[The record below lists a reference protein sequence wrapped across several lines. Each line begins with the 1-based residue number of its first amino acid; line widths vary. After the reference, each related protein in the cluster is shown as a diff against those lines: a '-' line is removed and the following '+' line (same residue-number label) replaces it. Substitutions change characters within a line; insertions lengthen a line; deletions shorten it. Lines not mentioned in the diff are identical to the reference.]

1 MAWLGSLPLTVIA
14 LAILAVLVVAA
25 TIGYRGHVWLLHRA
39 GETES
44 ESHDYL
50 LSAVLG
56 LLALLLGFTFSLALN
71 RHEDRRNL
79 VVQEANAIDTAW
91 LRAQI
96 LASPN
101 KEAVSQLLRAYL
113 DARLDWSE
121 TEGADNSSAR
131 TAVLQRKLWAATGQ
145 AVRSEPNP
153 QLSRALMDPMNQ
165 SFDLASAR
173 SAAGAAHV
181 PDRVLTVL
189 LLYAVLAA
197 AMLGYTA
204 AAKGKPQRIA
214 TVCVLVAV
222 TLALVMILDI
232 DRPRSGAIQ
241 VSEQPLEELKQAWR

>member
-1 MAWLGSLPLTVIA
+1 MSWFGALPLTVIA
-14 LAILAVLVVAA
+14 LVILAALLVAA
-25 TIGYRGHVWLLHRA
+25 TIGYRGHRWLLHRV

-79 VVQEANAIDTAW
+79 VVQEANALDTAW

-96 LASPN
+96 LESPK
-101 KEAVSQLLRAYL
+101 KEAISQLLRAYL

-121 TEGADNSSAR
+121 TDGADDSSAK
-131 TAVLQRKLWAATGQ
+131 TAARQQKLWAATVD
-145 AVRSEPNP
+145 AVRAEPNA
-153 QLSRALMDPMNQ
+153 QLMRALMDPINQ

-173 SAAGAAHV
+173 SAAGVAHV

-204 AAKGKPQRIA
+204 AAKGRPQRIA
-214 TVCVLVAV
+214 TVCVLVAM

-232 DRPRSGAIQ
+232 DRARSGAIQ
-241 VSEQPLEELKQAWR
+241 VSQQPLEDLKQSWR

>member
-1 MAWLGSLPLTVIA
+1 MSWLGSLPLTVIA
-14 LAILAVLVVAA
+14 PAILAALTVAA

-96 LASPN
+96 LEEPN
-101 KEAVSQLLRAYL
+101 KEAISQLLRAYL

-121 TEGADNSSAR
+121 TDDTGVLSAR
-131 TAVLQRKLWAATGQ
+131 TVMLQQKLWAATGQ
-145 AVRSEPNP
+145 AVRTEPNA
-153 QLSRALMDPMNQ
+153 QVTRALMDPMNQ

-181 PDRVLTVL
+181 PNRVLTV

-204 AAKGKPQRIA
+204 AAKGRPQRIA
-214 TVCVLVAV
+214 TLCVLVAM

-241 VSEQPLEELKQAWR
+241 VSEQPLEELQQSWR

>member
-1 MAWLGSLPLTVIA
+1 MSWLGSLPLTVIA
-14 LAILAVLVVAA
+14 PVILAALTVAA
-25 TIGYRGHVWLLHRA
+25 TIGYRGQVWLLHRA

-96 LASPN
+96 LEEPN
-101 KEAVSQLLRAYL
+101 KEAISQLLRAYL
-113 DARLDWSE
+113 DARLEWSE
-121 TEGADNSSAR
+121 TDDTGVLSAR
-131 TAVLQRKLWAATGQ
+131 TVMLQQKLWSATGQ
-145 AVRSEPNP
+145 AVRTEPNA
-153 QLSRALMDPMNQ
+153 QVTRALMDPMNQ

-181 PDRVLTVL
+181 PNRVLTVL

-204 AAKGKPQRIA
+204 AAKGRPQRIA
-214 TVCVLVAV
+214 TLCVLVAM

-241 VSEQPLEELKQAWR
+241 VSEQPLEELQQSWR

>member
-1 MAWLGSLPLTVIA
+1 MSWLGSLPLTVIA
-14 LAILAVLVVAA
+14 PAILAALTVAA

-96 LASPN
+96 LEEPN
-101 KEAVSQLLRAYL
+101 KEAISQLLRAYL

-121 TEGADNSSAR
+121 TDDTGVLSAR
-131 TAVLQRKLWAATGQ
+131 TVMLQQKLWSATGQ
-145 AVRSEPNP
+145 AVRTEPNA
-153 QLSRALMDPMNQ
+153 QVTRALMDPMNQ

-181 PDRVLTVL
+181 PNRVLTVL

-204 AAKGKPQRIA
+204 AAKGRPQRIA
-214 TVCVLVAV
+214 TLCVLVAM

-241 VSEQPLEELKQAWR
+241 VSEQPLEEL

>member
-1 MAWLGSLPLTVIA
+1 MSWLGSLPLTVIA
-14 LAILAVLVVAA
+14 PAILAALTVAA

-96 LASPN
+96 LEEPN
-101 KEAVSQLLRAYL
+101 KEAISQLLRAYL

-121 TEGADNSSAR
+121 TDDTGVLSAR
-131 TAVLQRKLWAATGQ
+131 TVMLQQKLWAATGQ
-145 AVRSEPNP
+145 AVRTEPNA
-153 QLSRALMDPMNQ
+153 QVTRALMDPMNQ

-181 PDRVLTVL
+181 PNRVLTVL

-204 AAKGKPQRIA
+204 AAKGRPQRIA
-214 TVCVLVAV
+214 TLCVLVAM

-241 VSEQPLEELKQAWR
+241 VSEQPLEELQQSWR

>member
-1 MAWLGSLPLTVIA
+1 MAWLGTLPLTIVA
-14 LAILAVLVVAA
+14 LTVLAALLVAA
-25 TIGYRGHVWLLHRA
+25 TVGYRGHLWLLKRS
-39 GETES
+39 GETYS

-71 RHEDRRNL
+71 RYEDRRDL
-79 VVQEANAIDTAW
+79 VVQEANAIGTAW
-91 LRAQI
+91 LRTQI
-96 LASPN
+96 LEPPN
-101 KEAVSQLLRAYL
+101 KAAISQLLRAYL
-113 DARLDWSE
+113 DARLAWSE
-121 TEGADNSSAR
+121 ADAGATAR
-131 TAVLQRKLWAATGQ
+131 TMALQQSLWAATGQ
-145 AVRSEPNP
+145 AVRTEPNP
-153 QLSRALMDPMNQ
+153 LLPRALMDPMNQ
-165 SFDLASAR
+165 SFELASAR
-173 SAAGAAHV
+173 NAAGAAHV

-214 TVCVLVAV
+214 TVCVLVAM

-241 VSEQPLEELKQAWR
+241 VSQQPLEELKQSWR